1 MTRRWQGLLVVLTGQ
16 FMASL
21 DTTIGNVAAPAI
33 ERELRVAP
41 GTAALA
47 VTAYTLLYAS
57 CLVTGARLGADRGR
71 RRMFLVGIAVF
82 TVASATAGAAPD
94 AVVLIASRAVQGLG
108 AALAIPQIIS
118 FIQADFT
125 GVARARALTAYG
137 VMIALGGSTGLA
149 AGGWLIDLDVAGL
162 GWRAVFL
169 VNLPVGVLVLVV
181 ARRTLPRIGSTPRRL
196 DVLGVVLLTTGAALL
211 TGPLALAA
219 DAGIGPAGWA
229 CLAVGTVVLAV
240 FWVSQ
245 HRRPAPLLDPAIV
258 ATRGVRPGLVVL
270 LLTGT
275 TYTGILFCVAAD
287 LQQHHHTT
295 ALHAGLALLPF
306 VVGYGAGSLSGA
318 VVPPRH
324 HRALVTAGVAV
335 LAASLV
341 GAGVVGHDAVL
352 LAGAG
357 LGYGA
362 CFTPA
367 LGLTVRH
374 VAPAL
379 VPDASGIATTTF
391 QFSFVVGVAV
401 FGTVYAS
408 VSVGAALVA
417 MGVVTAL
424 AIPVSRLP

>member
-1 MTRRWQGLLVVLTGQ
+1 
-16 FMASL
+16 MASL
-21 DTTIGNVAAPAI
+21 DTTIGNVAAPSI
-33 ERELRVAP
+33 EVDLRVAP

-71 RRMFLVGIAVF
+71 RRMFLIGVGVF
-82 TVASATAGAAPD
+82 TAASTTAGAAPD
-94 AVVLIASRAVQGLG
+94 ATVLIASRAVQGLG
-108 AALAIPQIIS
+108 AALAIPQVIS

-162 GWRAVFL
+162 GWRTVFL
-169 VNLPVGVLVLVV
+169 INLPIGLLVLAV
-181 ARRTLPRIGSTPRRL
+181 ARRTLPKIGSVPRRL
-196 DVLGVVLLTTGAALL
+196 DVAGVALLTAGAALL

-219 DAGIGPAGWA
+219 DAGIGPAGWV
-229 CLAVGTVVLAV
+229 CLAAGVLVLTV
-240 FWVSQ
+240 FWRSQ
-245 HRRPAPLLDPAIV
+245 HRNPAPLLDPAIV
-258 ATRGVRPGLVVL
+258 ATTGVRPGLAAL

-275 TYTGILFCVAAD
+275 TYTGTLYCVAAE
-287 LQQHHHTT
+287 LQQHQHAT
-295 ALHAGLALLPF
+295 ALRAGLALLPF
-306 VVGYGAGSLSGA
+306 VVGYGAGSLTGA

-324 HRALVTAGVAV
+324 HPVLVTAGIAV
-335 LAASLV
+335 LAASLICL
-341 GAGVVGHDAVL
+341 GATDVAMPVL

-374 VAPAL
+374 VEPAL
-379 VPDASGIATTTF
+379 VADASGIATTTF
-391 QFSFVVGVAV
+391 QFGFVVGVAV
-401 FGTVYAS
+401 FGTIYAS
-408 VSVGAALVA
+408 ASIGTALVA
-417 MGVVTAL
+417 MGAVTAL
-424 AIPVSRLP
+424 AIPAALTAGRISPG